1 MEILKTWIEE
11 WLTTV
16 GVDGAT
22 LQWLVHGMMVCLTAT
37 LALLADW
44 VCLRVFVP
52 LANRV
57 TAHTET
63 EWDDMLLNE
72 KVVRSA
78 CHIIPAIVVWGLLPM
93 TFTQ

>member
-37 LALLADW
+37 LALLAQAVYNIVD
-44 VCLRVFVP
+44 
-52 LANRV
+52 
-57 TAHTET
+57 TA
-63 EWDDMLLNE
+63 
-72 KVVRSA
+72 
-78 CHIIPAIVVWGLLPM
+78 
-93 TFTQ
+93 